1 MASIITAIN
10 SLFDIYELI
19 IVIWCILSWIPRRQG
34 GWLDDTAQ
42 VMNNLVQPYLN
53 IFRRFI
59 PPMGGIDWSPM
70 IAILALGIIQNVV
83 IRLLIML

>member
-19 IVIWCILSWIPRRQG
+19 IVLWAILSWIPRKQG

-42 VMNNLVQPYLN
+42 VLNNLVQPYLN

-70 IAILALGIIQNVV
+70 IAILALGIIQNVIV
-83 IRLLIML
+83 RLLIML